1 MVLSAGRAE
10 ANPFPNTEVF
20 GVEDMEGVEEGVDDG
35 VADTNGETFA
45 GSGVLLGR

>member
-10 ANPFPNTEVF
+10 VNPFPKTEVF

-35 VADTNGETFA
+35 VADTFA
-45 GSGVLLGR
+45 GPGVPLGS